1 MTDPRPILVW
11 LRRDLRLADHP
22 ALHAAAAT
30 GSPVIAVFV
39 RDAAVT
45 SLGAAARFRLG
56 LGLEAFAAALAARGS
71 RLVLRS
77 GEAGEVLA
85 QLIADTGARAVFW
98 SRGHDCAAIRRDTG
112 VKTALGAPGV
122 EARSFAG
129 HLLFEPWTVAT
140 AQGGPYRV
148 YSPYWRAVRDRA
160 VGAALPEPARLV
172 APSHWPASDD
182 LTTWR
187 MAAAM
192 GRGAK
197 VVAAHAQPGEA
208 AARARLGRF
217 LDERL
222 SDYGARRD
230 FPGDDATS
238 GMAEY
243 LTWGEISPRQVWL
256 AGWRARDAGVAG
268 AEAFLRQLAWREFA
282 WHLLY
287 HSPDMQRR
295 NWRTEWD
302 SFPWATD
309 PDAPE
314 VVAWKQGRTGV
325 AFVDAAMREMYV
337 TGRMHNRARMIVA
350 SYLTKHLL
358 THWRI
363 GQDWFA
369 EHLTD
374 WDPAANAMG
383 WQWVAGS
390 GPDAA
395 PYFRV
400 FNPDTQA
407 ARFDP
412 DGSYRQRWIA
422 EGAARPSATAL
433 SFFDAVP
440 RAWGLTPG
448 LPYPAPVVG
457 LAEGRVRALAAYQAR
472 KPG

>member
-1 MTDPRPILVW
+1 MTDTRPILVW
-11 LRRDLRLADHP
+11 LRRDLRLSDHP

-30 GSPVIAVFV
+30 GAPVIPVFI
-39 RDAAVT
+39 RDEAVT

-56 LGLEAFAAALAARGS
+56 LGLEAFAEALAARGS
-71 RLVLRS
+71 RLVLRG

-85 QLIADTGARAVFW
+85 RLIAETGARAVFW
-98 SRGHDCAAIRRDTG
+98 SRAYDPAAIRRDTG
-112 VKTALGAPGV
+112 VKAALLAQGI

-140 AQGGPYRV
+140 GQGGPYRV
-148 YSPYWRAVRDRA
+148 YSPYWRAVRGRD
-160 VGAALPEPARLV
+160 VGAALPAPARLM
-172 APSHWPASDD
+172 APSHWPASEE
-182 LTTWR
+182 LASWR
-187 MAAAM
+187 MADAM
-192 GRGAK
+192 DRGAA

-208 AARARLGRF
+208 AARARLEWF
-217 LDERL
+217 VSERL
-222 SDYGARRD
+222 EGYGARRD
-230 FPGDDATS
+230 FAGEDATS
-238 GMAEY
+238 GMSQY
-243 LTWGEISPRQVWL
+243 LTLGEISPRQVWL
-256 AGWRARDAGVAG
+256 AGWRAREEGVAG
-268 AEAFLRQLAWREFA
+268 AETFLKELVWREFA
-282 WHLLY
+282 WHLLH
-287 HSPDMQRR
+287 HSPDMPTR

-302 SFPWATD
+302 AFPWSTD

-325 AFVDAAMREMYV
+325 AFVDAAMREMHV

-350 SYLTKHLL
+350 SYLTKHLM

-400 FNPDTQA
+400 FNPETQA
-407 ARFDP
+407 AKFDP

-440 RAWGLTPG
+440 RAWGLSPG
-448 LPYPAPVVG
+448 APFPAPVVG
-457 LAEGRVRALAAYQAR
+457 LAEGRARALAAYQAR